1 MPKQSRP
8 KAHRVSIPALTPAQ
22 FEQFVEMTL
31 RQLDFFQSAEIKR
44 NAKLAGV
51 RQPGEY
57 EIDIV
62 IRAQLAGVADFL
74 MIIECKNWNRPVD
87 RPLVQKLAQ
96 TRDAVSAHKAVMV
109 SPIGFTKEAIAVA
122 DTLGVALWVLAE
134 GSSRFGVVL
143 GYSADLSFD
152 ITRILRIS
160 ALNLIGFRF
169 EWEDEDRLREKGNPL
184 DDDGRPVRLTFVD
197 AKLIYGQPGR
207 KVWQISRASD
217 GSRNER
223 QVISYD
229 EDMQLY
235 VSEIKSL
242 PLPLY
247 AISGQTGIG
256 QDLKHTCEAG
266 YDKRLGSTQLADEIW
281 SVWRSPPPLPDAGSK

>member
-1 MPKQSRP
+1 
-8 KAHRVSIPALTPAQ
+8 
-22 FEQFVEMTL
+22 
-31 RQLDFFQSAEIKR
+31 
-44 NAKLAGV
+44 
-51 RQPGEY
+51 
-57 EIDIV
+57 
-62 IRAQLAGVADFL
+62 
-74 MIIECKNWNRPVD
+74 
-87 RPLVQKLAQ
+87 
-96 TRDAVSAHKAVMV
+96 MV

>member
-8 KAHRVSIPALTPAQ
+8 KARRVSIPALTSAQ

-31 RQLDFFQSAEIKR
+31 QQLDFFQSSEINR

-57 EIDIV
+57 EIDIAV
-62 IRAQLAGVADFL
+62 RAQLAGVVDFL

-109 SPIGFTKEAIAVA
+109 SPVGFTKEAIAVA
-122 DTLGVALWVLAE
+122 DTLGIALWVLAE

-143 GYSADLSFD
+143 GYSANFSFD
-152 ITRILRIS
+152 AIRMLRIS
-160 ALNLIGFRF
+160 VLNHIGFRF
-169 EWEDEDRLREKGNPL
+169 NWEDDKRLRENGNPL

-207 KVWQISRASD
+207 KVRRSSLASD
-217 GSRNER
+217 GGWNSQRI
-223 QVISYD
+223 ISYD
-229 EDMQLY
+229 EHMQLY
-235 VSEIKSL
+235 VSKIKSL
-242 PLPLY
+242 TLPLY
-247 AISGQTGIG
+247 AISGEFGIG
-256 QDLKHTCEAG
+256 QNLKHTCEAG

-281 SVWRSPPPLPDAGSK
+281 AVWLSAPVKPQD

>member
-8 KAHRVSIPALTPAQ
+8 EAHRVSIPALTSAQ

-31 RQLDFFQSAEIKR
+31 KQLDFFQSAEINR

-57 EIDIV
+57 EIDILV
-62 IRAQLAGVADFL
+62 RAQLAGVVDFL
-74 MIIECKNWNRPVD
+74 MIVECKNWNRPVD

-109 SPIGFTKEAIAVA
+109 SPLGFTKEAIAVA
-122 DTLGVALWVLAE
+122 ETLGIALWVLAE

-143 GYSADLSFD
+143 GYSANFAFD
-152 ITRILRIS
+152 FIRMLRIS
-160 ALNLIGFRF
+160 ELNHIGFRF
-169 EWEDEDRLREKGNPL
+169 EWEDVERLREKGNPL

-207 KVWQISRASD
+207 KTWRSSLASD
-217 GSRNER
+217 GGWNRR

-242 PLPLY
+242 TLPLY
-247 AISGQTGIG
+247 AISGRFGIG
-256 QDLKHTCEAG
+256 QNIEHNCEAG

-281 SVWRSPPPLPDAGSK
+281 SVWLSASP